1 MYTPAIRKFYFR
13 LMTCTMAAVLSTG
26 LASAQKHG
34 GGSAPARS
42 APAAAAHA
50 AAPAKAGTA
59 VGGKTAAGGVAGRS
73 AGATPAARGSGIT
86 TSGVRGSGVTTS
98 GVRTAGPT
106 TGRPPMT
113 RTMGDRGPGRRAVG
127 PEHRADFRGPVGAR
141 DHFAHTAAG
150 HEVRFRPNGR
160 PGDFH
165 AANRG
170 MEIHH
175 GLAGN
180 HHVEVMRGD
189 HTRFVNDRNR
199 MFVQHPYRYGGREFG
214 QRSYYV
220 NGRVYPRYYAGYVYH
235 GVNIDVYR
243 PAVYYRPEFYGYAY
257 QPFPAPVHY
266 AFVTPWGG
274 YYGAYFTPEPVY
286 ATPSLWLTDY
296 MVSQSLANAYAASA
310 GGNMPPMNAG
320 TPMSPQVK
328 QQIANEVQGQLA
340 LENDEI
346 TKGVS
351 NGADPEAPG
360 IQRSLADG
368 QPHVFVAGTDLDVVD
383 SGGNECAISEGD
395 AVQLSGAPNA
405 EDVAANVVVLASKG
419 GQECH
424 NGATVSVQVA
434 DLQEMQNHMREMVDA
449 GLAEI
454 QKKQGTG
461 GLPTLPAS
469 ANAPPVQA
477 AYAAAAPPPD
487 QNVATEVKQQVSE
500 ADRAEAQA
508 LAEAQPATG
517 GPSAGQQLAQNDSP
531 AAAPAPQVQTVV
543 LTPGQ
548 TIEQVVA
555 IEGQPKRIAD
565 LGVRKV
571 YIFPDGIKVTFING
585 KSSAIE

>member
-1 MYTPAIRKFYFR
+1 M
-13 LMTCTMAAVLSTG
+13 
-26 LASAQKHG
+26 
-34 GGSAPARS
+34 
-42 APAAAAHA
+42 
-50 AAPAKAGTA
+50 
-59 VGGKTAAGGVAGRS
+59 
-73 AGATPAARGSGIT
+73 
-86 TSGVRGSGVTTS
+86 
-98 GVRTAGPT
+98 
-106 TGRPPMT
+106 
-113 RTMGDRGPGRRAVG
+113 
-127 PEHRADFRGPVGAR
+127 
-141 DHFAHTAAG
+141 
-150 HEVRFRPNGR
+150 EV
-160 PGDFH
+160 
-165 AANRG
+165 
-170 MEIHH
+170 HH
-175 GLAGN
+175 GLTGN

-220 NGRVYPRYYAGYVYH
+220 NGRVYPRYYAGYMYH

-243 PAVYYRPEFYGYAY
+243 PAVYYRPAFYGYVY

-310 GGNMPPMNAG
+310 AGNVPPMNGG

-328 QQIANEVQGQLA
+328 QQIANEVQNQLA
-340 LENDEI
+340 LENNEVS
-346 TKGVS
+346 TGAS
-351 NGADPEAPG
+351 NGADPVSPG
-360 IQRSLADG
+360 IERSLTDG

-383 SGGNECAISEGD
+383 SGGNECSISEGD

-405 EDVAANVVVLASKG
+405 EDVAANVLVLASKG

-424 NGATVSVQVA
+424 NGATVSVQIA
-434 DLQEMQNHMREMVDA
+434 DLQEMQNHMREALDQ
-449 GLAEI
+449 GLAEL

-461 GLPTLPAS
+461 GLPTMPAS

-487 QNVATEVKQQVSE
+487 QNVASEVKQQVSE

-508 LAEAQPATG
+508 LAEAQPAVG

-531 AAAPAPQVQTVV
+531 ATAPAAPTQTVV
-543 LTPGQ
+543 LKPGQ
-548 TIEQVVA
+548 TIEEVVA
-555 IEGQPKRIAD
+555 IEGQPKQIAD

-571 YIFPDGIKVTFING
+571 YIFTDGIKVTFING
-585 KSSAIE
+585 KSRIIQ

>member
-1 MYTPAIRKFYFR
+1 
-13 LMTCTMAAVLSTG
+13 
-26 LASAQKHG
+26 
-34 GGSAPARS
+34 
-42 APAAAAHA
+42 
-50 AAPAKAGTA
+50 
-59 VGGKTAAGGVAGRS
+59 
-73 AGATPAARGSGIT
+73 
-86 TSGVRGSGVTTS
+86 
-98 GVRTAGPT
+98 
-106 TGRPPMT
+106 
-113 RTMGDRGPGRRAVG
+113 
-127 PEHRADFRGPVGAR
+127 
-141 DHFAHTAAG
+141 
-150 HEVRFRPNGR
+150 
-160 PGDFH
+160 
-165 AANRG
+165 

-175 GLAGN
+175 GLTGN

-199 MFVQHPYRYGGREFG
+199 MFVQHPYHFGGREFG

-243 PAVYYRPEFYGYAY
+243 PAVYYRPAFYGYVY

-310 GGNMPPMNAG
+310 GGNMPPMNGG

-328 QQIANEVQGQLA
+328 QQIASEVQNQLA
-340 LENDEI
+340 LENDEM

-351 NGADPEAPG
+351 NGADPAAPG
-360 IQRSLADG
+360 IERSLTDG

-383 SGGNECAISEGD
+383 SGGNECSISEGD

-424 NGATVSVQVA
+424 NGATVSIQVA

-449 GLAEI
+449 GLAEM

-461 GLPTLPAS
+461 GLPTMPAS

-487 QNVATEVKQQVSE
+487 QNVASEVKQQVSE
-500 ADRAEAQA
+500 ADKAEAQA
-508 LAEAQPATG
+508 LGEAQPAAG
-517 GPSAGQQLAQNDSP
+517 GPSEVPQLAQNE
-531 AAAPAPQVQTVV
+531 APATAPSAPVPTVV
-543 LTPGQ
+543 LRPGQ

-585 KSSAIE
+585 RSYAVE